1 MKIRRYGPKASG
13 WAELDMASGV
23 QPMVWTEVTGF
34 DTSQA
39 QELGPQLGIELELL
53 QHAARADASF
63 VTTDSDAL
71 LQLATRTA
79 RLIGTQ
85 IQYSSLLIVIT
96 AKGVTTGESGDSGIG
111 ASVRREWVDGDGP
124 EKPGPWAVLA
134 QLLDSFAESYLPLVE
149 SAEDQVLAMEEQ
161 LFEALLPDEQISV
174 LFRLR
179 RQLILLQR
187 VLGPV
192 SKVVARLRQM
202 NPRLAGAESPDFRGA
217 QDGLH
222 RIESRVEGLWQVVTS
237 VAEMSNLMEQQRQ
250 GSASRKLAAWASIV
264 AVPTALSGIFG
275 MNFIRMPGTDVE
287 YGYLGVLAVMV
298 VACAALFVRFKKI
311 GWL

>member
-85 IQYSSLLIVIT
+85 INIR
-96 AKGVTTGESGDSGIG
+96 
-111 ASVRREWVDGDGP
+111 AS
-124 EKPGPWAVLA
+124 
-134 QLLDSFAESYLPLVE
+134 
-149 SAEDQVLAMEEQ
+149 
-161 LFEALLPDEQISV
+161 
-174 LFRLR
+174 
-179 RQLILLQR
+179 
-187 VLGPV
+187 
-192 SKVVARLRQM
+192 
-202 NPRLAGAESPDFRGA
+202 
-217 QDGLH
+217 
-222 RIESRVEGLWQVVTS
+222 
-237 VAEMSNLMEQQRQ
+237 
-250 GSASRKLAAWASIV
+250 
-264 AVPTALSGIFG
+264 
-275 MNFIRMPGTDVE
+275 
-287 YGYLGVLAVMV
+287 
-298 VACAALFVRFKKI
+298 
-311 GWL
+311 

>member
-1 MKIRRYGPKASG
+1 MEIRRYGPKASG
-13 WAELDMASGV
+13 WAELNMASGV

-96 AKGVTTGESGDSGIG
+96 AKGVTTVESGDSGIG
-111 ASVRREWVDGDGP
+111 PSVRREWVDGDAS
-124 EKPGPWAVLA
+124 EKPGPWAVMA
-134 QLLDSFAESYLPLVE
+134 QLLDSFAESYLPLME
-149 SAEDQVLAMEEQ
+149 SAEDQVLAMEEH
-161 LFEALLPDEQISV
+161 LSEAPLPDEQISV

-179 RQLILLQR
+179 RQLILL
-187 VLGPV
+187 
-192 SKVVARLRQM
+192 
-202 NPRLAGAESPDFRGA
+202 
-217 QDGLH
+217 
-222 RIESRVEGLWQVVTS
+222 
-237 VAEMSNLMEQQRQ
+237 
-250 GSASRKLAAWASIV
+250 
-264 AVPTALSGIFG
+264 
-275 MNFIRMPGTDVE
+275 
-287 YGYLGVLAVMV
+287 
-298 VACAALFVRFKKI
+298 
-311 GWL
+311 

>member
-1 MKIRRYGPKASG
+1 
-13 WAELDMASGV
+13 MASGV

-34 DTSQA
+34 DRSQA

-53 QHAARADASF
+53 RHAARADASF

-79 RLIGTQ
+79 RLIGAQ

-96 AKGVTTGESGDSGIG
+96 AKGVTTVESGDSGIG

-124 EKPGPWAVLA
+124 EKPGPWAVMA

-149 SAEDQVLAMEEQ
+149 SAEDQVLAMEEH
-161 LFEALLPDEQISV
+161 LFEAPLPDEQISV

-192 SKVVARLRQM
+192 SKLVARLGQM

-217 QDGLH
+217 QDGLQ
-222 RIESRVEGLWQVVTS
+222 RLESKVDGLWQIVTS
-237 VAEMSNLMEQQRQ
+237 VVEMSNLKEQQRQ
-250 GSASRKLAAWASIV
+250 GNANRKLAAWAGIL

-275 MNFIRMPGTDVE
+275 MNFNHMPGFESE
-287 YGYLGVLAVMV
+287 YGYLVALAVMGISS
-298 VACAALFVRFKKI
+298 ASLYVRFKKI